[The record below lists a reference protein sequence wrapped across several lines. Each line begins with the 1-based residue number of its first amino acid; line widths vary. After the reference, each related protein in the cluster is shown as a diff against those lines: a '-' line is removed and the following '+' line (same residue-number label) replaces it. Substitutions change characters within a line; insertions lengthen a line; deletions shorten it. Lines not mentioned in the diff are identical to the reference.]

1 MSEVCG
7 VKFELCCQN
16 LSYGIILVMIFRPW
30 GGSEIDFG
38 ALGGHFGAQNG
49 HFLTSW
55 VDFEPSWLLN
65 CQKVGLVQML
75 SSPWFI
81 LGGF

>member
-7 VKFELCCQN
+7 VKFELCCQS

-30 GGSEIDFG
+30 GSSEVDFE
-38 ALGGHFGAQNG
+38 ALGAHFETQNG
-49 HFLTSW
+49 NFFISW
-55 VDFEPSWLLN
+55 VDFDPSWVLG
-65 CQKVGLVQML
+65 CHFIRSRKVLG
-75 SSPWFI
+75 SI